1 MRVALLFNF
10 GVGFCF
16 QCCQCFSEQH
26 QKHWIFLLSA
36 THDLTRCTLSTS
48 TPFSHLFFVILSQIN
63 ILWRCVFVSVTLLHY
78 MLPSSVSFFNL
89 CIDCKPLF
97 LLKKNVLAMLCF
109 SLSLSDWP
117 SPAPNPSLTMQLWV
131 SRRSPLRICCLSA
144 TSLNNIP
151 AIAARRT
158 APQKLDKK
166 HTLQYPGWQK
176 QHALLNQKEKNISPS
191 PVHKLNEKACIWY
204 SVTAA
209 EKPEWIPW
217 YHEMLF
223 LWMPACQNPLL
234 SV

>member
-89 CIDCKPLF
+89 CIDCKPLC
-97 LLKKNVLAMLCF
+97 LLKKMFWQCSAFLC
-109 SLSLSDWP
+109 LCQ
-117 SPAPNPSLTMQLWV
+117 TGRV
-131 SRRSPLRICCLSA
+131 PLRTHLWQCSFESPGGLHWESVACLQ
-144 TSLNNIP
+144 
-151 AIAARRT
+151 R
-158 APQKLDKK
+158 
-166 HTLQYPGWQK
+166 
-176 QHALLNQKEKNISPS
+176 
-191 PVHKLNEKACIWY
+191 V
-204 SVTAA
+204 
-209 EKPEWIPW
+209 
-217 YHEMLF
+217 
-223 LWMPACQNPLL
+223 
-234 SV
+234 